1 MIKRILIKS
10 DSDNNVV
17 SFAIAISKCLHIHV
31 HVKYIAFMIRWW
43 IFLQMDHD
51 INRCSV
57 NLANKLEELAK
68 AKENV
73 EVKMWVNQC
82 C

>member
-1 MIKRILIKS
+1 
-10 DSDNNVV
+10 
-17 SFAIAISKCLHIHV
+17 
-31 HVKYIAFMIRWW
+31 
-43 IFLQMDHD
+43 MDHD

-73 EVKMWVNQC
+73 EVKM
-82 C
+82 